1 MNEEYINPIINNTQM
16 KWNLT
21 CYLST
26 QSQHKCATEEITII
40 EIPNLIFSLFMR
52 QIYDLIYYTML

>member
-26 QSQHKCATEEITII
+26 QSQHKCATEEITYYHRDTEFNFQSIHAS
-40 EIPNLIFSLFMR
+40 NL
-52 QIYDLIYYTML
+52 